1 MCESESDITRR
12 RVTTT
17 TTVIGLCSLWLGHW
31 YWIGRHLVTTMMAL
45 MCLYLF
51 HSGGVQN
58 TGPLYCGVFP
68 SVALFLQGRLRGFV
82 WVIVLLVVTLV
93 ISYGALDFDVNR
105 YNSEF
110 VARIIATTLIITV
123 LTCIPEYFRLKAERD
138 LLLSINDLEALT
150 YCDLSTR
157 LANRSFLEK
166 ILHTEFGRH
175 QRLQR
180 FADRK

>member
-1 MCESESDITRR
+1 MNQEFELNSEPLWAMPAHVRERIGHYSQKSDYDNYCHRS
-12 RVTTT
+12 VL
-17 TTVIGLCSLWLGHW
+17 TVA
-31 YWIGRHLVTTMMAL
+31 RALVLDRAASR
-45 MCLYLF
+45 Y
-51 HSGGVQN
+51 HHDGAHV
-58 TGPLYCGVFP
+58 
-68 SVALFLQGRLRGFV
+68 SVPVPFR
-82 WVIVLLVVTLV
+82 W
-93 ISYGALDFDVNR
+93 SGALDFDVNR

>member
-12 RVTTT
+12 SVITT

-31 YWIGRHLVTTMMAL
+31 YWIGRHFVTTMMAL
-45 MCLYLF
+45 LCLYLF

-58 TGPLYCGVFP
+58 TGPLYYGVLP

-82 WVIVLLVVTLV
+82 WVIVLLV
-93 ISYGALDFDVNR
+93 
-105 YNSEF
+105 
-110 VARIIATTLIITV
+110 
-123 LTCIPEYFRLKAERD
+123 LTCIPEYFRLKAKRD

-150 YCDLSTR
+150 YCDLSIR

-175 QRLQR
+175 QRYGTACCWCCRRSRSREPGHWLHVCWQR
-180 FADRK
+180 